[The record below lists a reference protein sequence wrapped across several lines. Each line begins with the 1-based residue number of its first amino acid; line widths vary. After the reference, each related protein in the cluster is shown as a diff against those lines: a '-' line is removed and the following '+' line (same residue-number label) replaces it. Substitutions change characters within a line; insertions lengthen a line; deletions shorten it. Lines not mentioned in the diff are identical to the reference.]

1 MSVQLPLPA
10 GWAIG
15 TLTSHRDPRE
25 RLDALERDKLA
36 VRAEIREMLE
46 RLADRHGLAA
56 RDVEAAV
63 QDYLDDMLGDA
74 TYELEHMLLG
84 EIEERGQGGS

>member
-15 TLTSHRDPRE
+15 TLLSHRDPRE
-25 RLDALERDKLA
+25 RLDALERGKLA
-36 VRAEIREMLE
+36 VRAEIREALE

-56 RDVEAAV
+56 RDVESALEG
-63 QDYLDDMLGDA
+63 YLDDMLGDA
-74 TYELEHMLLG
+74 TYGTERALVA
-84 EIEERGQGGS
+84 EIEERG